1 MEGRNKTSILFDNTL
16 NEWTCGECQWKNIKV
31 LRTWR
36 GSCRS
41 GSLILAVWVKHW
53 AFEMDWKWRNPGG
66 FPRGQAGQAKEKPP
80 RTPSGE
86 ACNSPSSYLHD
97 LYHPNPMEPLK
108 KRFFFALEV
117 VTALESWWLV
127 MALCSSDVS
136 RQVSTC
142 RPGSLSRV
150 YHPDVELHSI
160 STHLYVPAASFATS
174 FIESWP
180 LQLSNYHSY
189 INILYILT
197 YCMFGGWN
205 WHHLFFRRSFKALW
219 VLRALRAFQ
228 QLYGNNEVDRH
239 RCEPADGGWQRWDE
253 YGRVHHMHC
262 QVS

>member
-53 AFEMDWKWRNPGG
+53 AFEMDWKWRKPWLFSKGTSRTSKG
-66 FPRGQAGQAKEKPP
+66 KTTADTKWRGLQF
-80 RTPSGE
+80 TIFT
-86 ACNSPSSYLHD
+86 YLHD

-150 YHPDVELHSI
+150 YHPDVQLHSI

-174 FIESWP
+174 FIES
-180 LQLSNYHSY
+180 
-189 INILYILT
+189 
-197 YCMFGGWN
+197 
-205 WHHLFFRRSFKALW
+205 
-219 VLRALRAFQ
+219 
-228 QLYGNNEVDRH
+228 
-239 RCEPADGGWQRWDE
+239 
-253 YGRVHHMHC
+253 
-262 QVS
+262 